1 MIFRRKRHDEMIL
14 NMHRLVLIRARRER
28 ASLGYITHTTRDD
41 MAKFGLTVSE
51 VERFL
56 NVVGE

>member
-1 MIFRRKRHDEMIL
+1 MTDRQRTHG
-14 NMHRLVLIRARRER
+14 RLVLIRARRER